1 MVARGPLRA
10 ALEAVPLRGDPATAR
25 DGSLV
30 RDPTVSGEPAR
41 LYLVRV
47 HGADVYFL
55 PVAPELA
62 KDLHRCRR

>member
-1 MVARGPLRA
+1 MIRRGPLRA

-30 RDPTVSGEPAR
+30 RDPTVSGEAAR

-47 HGADVYFL
+47 HGDEVFFL
-55 PVAPELA
+55 PVAPALA
-62 KDLHRCRR
+62 KDIRRCRR